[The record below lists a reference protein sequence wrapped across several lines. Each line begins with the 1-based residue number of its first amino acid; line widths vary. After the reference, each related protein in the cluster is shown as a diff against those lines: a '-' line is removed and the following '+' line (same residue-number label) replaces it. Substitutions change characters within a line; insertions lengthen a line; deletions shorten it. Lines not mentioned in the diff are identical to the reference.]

1 MACTCTTMIDP
12 AVTPDA
18 PLEAQPTLGLIGM
31 GAMGTMYAK
40 AFAAE
45 GWKKWVYRMSSL
57 DHSSLRSS

>member
-18 PLEAQPTLGLIGM
+18 PLDAQPTLGLIGM

-45 GWKKWVYRMSSL
+45 GWKK
-57 DHSSLRSS
+57 